1 MSPNYRVAG
10 NILFLAAYLYTG
22 LPTNAATVTPAI
34 SLATV
39 APTYADLVS
48 LALGSP
54 VIVRATIVKA
64 EKLGSKDAPDVAA
77 GRARLLITA
86 QITGA
91 LIAPDAVP
99 ATISYLVEL
108 PLDARGKVPKAK
120 GAAVLLFLKPGDR
133 PGQYSLVRAS
143 AQLDGDDRV
152 EATLRAIIKEA
163 RANTA
168 PTITGVGNAFRVP
181 GSVPGEAESQF
192 FLTTA
197 SDRPV
202 SLVVL
207 SRPGQQ
213 RSLQLAVG
221 DVIDESAATIKPGT
235 LTWYRLACFLPKA
248 LPASI
253 GGDDRAALADDYA
266 LVLSRLGPC
275 ERRL

>member
-1 MSPNYRVAG
+1 VSPIFRA
-10 NILFLAAYLYTG
+10 
-22 LPTNAATVTPAI
+22 AATALI
-34 SLATV
+34 LSLNFHSGAPTKAASAPVPVSLTAT

-48 LALGSP
+48 LALSAP

-64 EKLGSKDAPDVAA
+64 ERLGIKDAPDVAA
-77 GRARLLITA
+77 GRVRLLMTA
-86 QITGA
+86 QVDAA
-91 LIAPDAVP
+91 LVAPDAVP

-120 GAAVLLFLKPGDR
+120 GAQVLLFLKQADR
-133 PGQYSLVRAS
+133 PGQYSLVRAA
-143 AQLDGDDRV
+143 AQLNADAQV
-152 EATLRAIIKEA
+152 EASLRAIITEA

-168 PTITGVGNAFRVP
+168 PKVTGVGNAFRVP

-213 RSLQLAVG
+213 RTLQLAVG
-221 DVIDESAATIKPGT
+221 DVIDESAATVKPGT

-266 LVLSRLGPC
+266 LALSRLGPC

>member
-1 MSPNYRVAG
+1 MSPIVRATG
-10 NILFLAAYLYTG
+10 AALFLAAYFHTS
-22 LPTNAATVTPAI
+22 LPTEAATVPPRVT
-34 SLATV
+34 LATT

-48 LALGSP
+48 LALNSP
-54 VIVRATIVKA
+54 VIVTATIVKA
-64 EKLGSKDAPDVAA
+64 ERLGAKDAPDVAP
-77 GRARLLITA
+77 GRVRLLITA
-86 QITGA
+86 QVNGA
-91 LIAPDAVP
+91 LVAPDAVP

-133 PGQYSLVRAS
+133 PGQYSLVRAT
-143 AQLDGDDRV
+143 AQLNSDAEV
-152 EATLRAIIKEA
+152 EATLRRIITEA

-213 RSLQLAVG
+213 RTLQLAVG
-221 DVIDESAATIKPGT
+221 DVIDESAATVKPGT
-235 LTWYRLACFLPKA
+235 LTWYRLACVLPKT

-253 GGDDRAALADDYA
+253 GGDERAALADDYA